1 MKGLDNFDDNWCQ
14 ASVEISLV
22 FNMLLIINN
31 SDLLFKICFSYI
43 ILNFRFSLDEKK
55 DDTVVP
61 LDSTRCRDWLKK
73 SKFDGYTLNML
84 WHKISLPYT
93 HYSQIH
99 AKGIFYVGSITEY
112 LCRTQYMKPPST
124 MVNSRKC

>member
-1 MKGLDNFDDNWCQ
+1 MNSLDNFNDNWCQ
-14 ASVEISLV
+14 AIVEISLV
-22 FNMLLIINN
+22 FNILLIINN
-31 SDLLFKICFSYI
+31 SDLFLNLFFLHYI
-43 ILNFRFSLDEKK
+43 DFQIFFGRKK